1 MQDMKDLKD
10 YTTLE
15 LTRELWSRGYDVYS
29 PKEYATET
37 MWLLD
42 DAIDTY
48 NGIKSIYFTEHE
60 LTHEQLMQILNDTIS
75 SLPVLEKVSE
85 KLYENIYQNLFE
97 D

>member
-15 LTRELWSRGYDVYS
+15 LTRELWSRSYDVYN
-29 PKEYATET
+29 PKEYATDT

-48 NGIKSIYFTEHE
+48 NGIKSIYFTEYE
-60 LTHEQLMQILNDTIS
+60 LTHEQLMKILNDTIS

>member
-1 MQDMKDLKD
+1 MKDLKD

-15 LTRELWSRGYDVYS
+15 LTRELWSRSYDVYN
-29 PKEYATET
+29 PKEYATDT

-48 NGIKSIYFTEHE
+48 NGIKSIYFTEYE
-60 LTHEQLMQILNDTIS
+60 LTHEQLMKILNDTIS